1 MNLFIRILCY
11 VAIVVSVIFLSFYR
25 SGFLD
30 SLVVSAVLTLT
41 SFLSGA
47 NIFYGKGWDDAY
59 SRRRRSK

>member
-1 MNLFIRILCY
+1 MNLFIKLLCY

-25 SGFLD
+25 SGFID
-30 SLVVSAVLTLT
+30 SLVVSGTLTLA

-47 NIFYGKGWDDAY
+47 NIFYGKGWDDAS

>member
-25 SGFLD
+25 SGFID
-30 SLVVSAVLTLT
+30 SLVVSATLTLT

-59 SRRRRSK
+59 SRHHRRK

>member
-30 SLVVSAVLTLT
+30 SLVVSAVLMLS

-59 SRRRRSK
+59 SRRRRRK